1 MTTPG
6 FTMKTVVFVG
16 SARNSAPFWGG
27 PARLGTR
34 VVKFVENALKTREV
48 KHEITILDPVEL
60 QLEVLEKPQYFY
72 APGTAPEKLNKIAQL
87 INDADAILVVTPE
100 YNHSAPPAL
109 TNLFAHF
116 PPTGYANKPS
126 GIVTYSYGQFGGQ
139 RAAMALRPI
148 LAELGC
154 ISVSRIAAFP
164 KVGETLDEEGVPVED
179 PENFGKFLATTLNQ
193 LEWLAEAMKTQR
205 AIGLPETGLPQ

>member
-87 INDADAILVVTPE
+87 INDADAILVVRFILLCFRIFLVK
-100 YNHSAPPAL
+100 SAWEQL
-109 TNLFAHF
+109 GRET
-116 PPTGYANKPS
+116 
-126 GIVTYSYGQFGGQ
+126 
-139 RAAMALRPI
+139 RRER
-148 LAELGC
+148 ELCGL
-154 ISVSRIAAFP
+154 V
-164 KVGETLDEEGVPVED
+164 KGV
-179 PENFGKFLATTLNQ
+179 KLL
-193 LEWLAEAMKTQR
+193 
-205 AIGLPETGLPQ
+205 